1 MDSYYLSSASQ
12 MKPKDVIFLPSTEQ
26 PPDFLNLLNLPYQV
40 PPLLVLRKDS
50 QSCHRQDFPLFKGR
64 GMDKLI
70 LKFQV
75 F

>member
-1 MDSYYLSSASQ
+1 
-12 MKPKDVIFLPSTEQ
+12 MKPNDVIFLPSTDQ
-26 PPDFLNLLNLPYQV
+26 PPDFLNLLNLPYKV
-40 PPLLVLRKDS
+40 PPLMGLRKDS
-50 QSCHRQDFPLFKGR
+50 QSCHHQDFLLLKGR